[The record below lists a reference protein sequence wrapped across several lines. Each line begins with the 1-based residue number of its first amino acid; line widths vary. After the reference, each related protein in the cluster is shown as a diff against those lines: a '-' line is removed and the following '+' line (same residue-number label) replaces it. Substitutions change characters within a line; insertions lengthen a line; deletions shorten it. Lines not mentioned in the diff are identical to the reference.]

1 MFARKSDLEH
11 LERKFDIF
19 VNSLDTRFEVYK
31 NAADVRY
38 DLNQQ
43 EIKLVREGINATQD
57 ILVDVIMALLDHPHI
72 FDQVSKRIY
81 DSMNRKGG
89 TP

>member
-11 LERKFDIF
+11 LDRKLDIF
-19 VNSLDTRFEVYK
+19 IESLSNRFEVYK

-38 DLNQQ
+38 DRNQQ
-43 EIKLVREGINATQD
+43 EILLVREGINATQD

-81 DSMNRKGG
+81 DSKKNKKEE
-89 TP
+89 